1 MNPGVAASQSK
12 SQPTTSTNVMAIA
25 KASAEY
31 AAAAAR
37 MKSDAAQAALDAI
50 DPPNE
55 LGEPQLTENA
65 LKVLSQRYLKK
76 DLTTGKPNETPRQ
89 LFWRVATHI
98 ARPELTFPG
107 GSAQKALA
115 RAAEFYD
122 LMARKLFMPNSPT
135 LMNAGREMGMLSA
148 CFVLPVEDSI
158 EGIFDSIKATAL
170 IQKAGGG
177 TGFSFSRLRP
187 QGDVVASSGGTTEG
201 PLSFIQ
207 VFSKATDAIQQGA
220 FRRGA
225 NMGILRVDHPD
236 VVRFIEFKDDLSKL
250 QNYNISVTVTDKFID
265 ELRTNPEQHHQV
277 QNPRS
282 KAWSRLEKRGADGKG
297 TGEFWTVGEVW
308 NLIIEHAWRTG
319 EPGVVFI
326 DRINA
331 RNPIKNVGLIEATNP
346 CVTADTWVHTSEGP
360 RQVSALIGK
369 PFVARLDGRD
379 HTSGAEGF
387 FRTGTKDVV
396 RLETVEG
403 PALRLTADHRVRRV
417 VRSTRSTVESEWC
430 AASELREGDRVVLA
444 NHRARTEWS
453 GAYGADEGY
462 LIGLLIGDGTLK
474 DDAAVLSVWEAA
486 GAGVS
491 GVRER
496 AARGA
501 ASLPHRSDFRGFFD
515 VAGRGE
521 SRLKL
526 AALRDLA
533 NELGLAPGRKSITP
547 AIESSSSDFH
557 RGFLQ
562 GLFDADGSVQGDH
575 LEGVSVRLA
584 QSDLEL
590 LRGAQRMLLRLGIA
604 STIYENRREAGVS
617 RLPNG
622 RGGLAEYAT
631 RAQHELVISNDNLR
645 AFRDAV
651 GFSDTDK
658 AVRLETLLE
667 SYGRAMNRERFTARV
682 ARVTPDGCEDVY
694 DVQVPGVNAFDANG
708 IVAHNCGEQPLH
720 PYDSC
725 NLGSINLGL
734 FVSGEGAEAKFDW
747 DAYKAVIHTTTR
759 FLDNVIEA
767 NKYPLPAIDK
777 MSKTTRRIGLG
788 VMGFADALFK
798 LGLAYNSPEGC
809 AFGEEVMRVM
819 NDESHNAS
827 EELGAERGP
836 FPAWEG
842 SDWQKEG
849 RKLRNSYTTTVA
861 PTGTISI
868 IADCSGG
875 IEPMFSLAFIR
886 QVMKDTTGKPTVMRE
901 VNYVF
906 EEHAR
911 RAGVWSEELLEK
923 LLEQGTLERLDVPED
938 FKRVFVTA
946 RDISPQWH
954 MRMQAA
960 FQRHCDSSIS
970 KTINFPHEAT
980 VDEVR
985 AIYELAIDLDVKGVT
1000 VYRDGCRDVQPMALK
1015 GSTSRKEGEAAA
1027 SASAAS
1033 PAAQSAVAAPAPTE
1047 PSLFDTAIIPSVKL
1061 DPSPVRLPEIM
1072 PSLRI
1077 RQMTPFGNMHVK
1089 ISVDPQQHKEREVF
1103 AQLGKGGDV
1112 ANSDLEAICRL
1123 LSLWLRSNGSL
1134 ELAMKQ
1140 LEGIGSSLSVPTRDG
1155 RIMSLGDGLAKA
1167 LGRYLDAK
1175 RKHGL
1180 HALLLGT
1187 ANLESPAAGASS
1199 SASAS
1204 TLAVAS
1210 ASNGQPRNVGHYKI
1224 HCPQCDGELAFQ
1236 EGCVK
1241 CHGCGF
1247 SQC

>member
-1 MNPGVAASQSK
+1 M
-12 SQPTTSTNVMAIA
+12 A

-31 AAAAAR
+31 VAAAAR
-37 MKSDAAQAALDAI
+37 MKADAAQAALDASE
-50 DPPNE
+50 PPFE
-55 LGEPQLTENA
+55 LGDPQLTENA
-65 LKVLSQRYLKK
+65 VKVLRQRYLKK
-76 DLTTGKPNETPRQ
+76 DLETGKPSESPRQ

-107 GSAQKALA
+107 GTPQRALA

-265 ELRTNPEQHHQV
+265 ELRSNPEQHHQV

-282 KAWSRLEKRGADGKG
+282 KAWSKLEKRGPEGKP

-308 NLIIEHAWRTG
+308 DLIIAHAWRTG

-346 CVTADTWVHTSEGP
+346 C
-360 RQVSALIGK
+360 
-369 PFVARLDGRD
+369 
-379 HTSGAEGF
+379 
-387 FRTGTKDVV
+387 
-396 RLETVEG
+396 
-403 PALRLTADHRVRRV
+403 
-417 VRSTRSTVESEWC
+417 
-430 AASELREGDRVVLA
+430 
-444 NHRARTEWS
+444 
-453 GAYGADEGY
+453 
-462 LIGLLIGDGTLK
+462 
-474 DDAAVLSVWEAA
+474 
-486 GAGVS
+486 
-491 GVRER
+491 
-496 AARGA
+496 
-501 ASLPHRSDFRGFFD
+501 
-515 VAGRGE
+515 
-521 SRLKL
+521 
-526 AALRDLA
+526 
-533 NELGLAPGRKSITP
+533 
-547 AIESSSSDFH
+547 
-557 RGFLQ
+557 
-562 GLFDADGSVQGDH
+562 
-575 LEGVSVRLA
+575 
-584 QSDLEL
+584 
-590 LRGAQRMLLRLGIA
+590 
-604 STIYENRREAGVS
+604 
-617 RLPNG
+617 
-622 RGGLAEYAT
+622 
-631 RAQHELVISNDNLR
+631 
-645 AFRDAV
+645 
-651 GFSDTDK
+651 
-658 AVRLETLLE
+658 
-667 SYGRAMNRERFTARV
+667 
-682 ARVTPDGCEDVY
+682 
-694 DVQVPGVNAFDANG
+694 
-708 IVAHNCGEQPLH
+708 GEQPLH

-734 FVSGEGAEAKFDW
+734 FVSGDGADAKFDW

-767 NKYPLPAIDK
+767 NKYPLPQIDK

-798 LGLAYNSPEGC
+798 LGLAYNSAEGC

-827 EELGAERGP
+827 EDLAKERGP
-836 FPAWEG
+836 FPAWDG
-842 SDWQKEG
+842 SDWQKVG

-886 QVMKDTTGKPTVMRE
+886 QVMKDTSGKPTVMRE

-911 RAGVWSEELLEK
+911 RLGLWSEELLEK
-923 LLEQGTLERLDVPED
+923 LLEQGTLAELDVPQD

-1015 GSTSRKEGEAAA
+1015 GSTSRKEGEGAPASATAAA
-1027 SASAAS
+1027 E
-1033 PAAQSAVAAPAPTE
+1033 PAAAPARE
-1047 PSLFDTAIIPSVKL
+1047 PALSDTAIIPSVKL

-1167 LGRYLDAK
+1167 LARYLDAK

-1187 ANLESPAAGASS
+1187 ANLDAPATSASSAAAPSVPAAASS
-1199 SASAS
+1199 
-1204 TLAVAS
+1204 
-1210 ASNGQPRNVGHYKI
+1210 SNGQPRHIGHYKI
-1224 HCPQCDGELAFQ
+1224 HCPQCDGELAFM

>member
-1 MNPGVAASQSK
+1 MNFGVAASQSK
-12 SQPTTSTNVMAIA
+12 SQQTTSENVMA

-31 AAAAAR
+31 VAAVQR
-37 MKSDAAQAALDAI
+37 MKPDAAQAALDAVE
-50 DPPNE
+50 PPRE

-76 DLTTGKPNETPRQ
+76 DLATGKPNETPRQ

-107 GSAQKALA
+107 GTPQKALA

-250 QNYNISVTVTDKFID
+250 QNYNISVTVTDKFIA
-265 ELRTNPEQHHQV
+265 ELRSNPEQHHQV

-282 KAWSRLEKRGADGKG
+282 KAWSKLEKRGSDGKA
-297 TGEFWTVGEVW
+297 TGEFWTVGEIW

-346 CVTADTWVHTSEGP
+346 CVTADTWVHTAEGP
-360 RQVSALIGK
+360 RQVSELIGRH
-369 PFVARLDGRD
+369 FVARVDGCD
-379 HTSGAEGF
+379 FASGPEGF
-387 FRTGTKDVV
+387 FRTATKDVL

-403 PALRLTADHRVRRV
+403 HALRLTADHRVRRV
-417 VRSTRSTVESEWC
+417 VRRTRDVLQSEWC
-430 AASELREGDRVVLA
+430 AAGDLRPGDELVLS
-444 NHRARTEWS
+444 NHRAAREWA
-453 GAYGADEGY
+453 GMHNADERGARQSRVASSTAASSVA
-462 LIGLLIGDGTLK
+462 LHTSSRTRTSGSVVGLRDCERTSSGSYVRMLRTLF
-474 DDAAVLSVWEAA
+474 DDAAQVQLEEGNV
-486 GAGVS
+486 
-491 GVRER
+491 
-496 AARGA
+496 
-501 ASLPHRSDFRGFFD
+501 
-515 VAGRGE
+515 
-521 SRLKL
+521 
-526 AALRDLA
+526 
-533 NELGLAPGRKSITP
+533 
-547 AIESSSSDFH
+547 AIELQLDSSENCSS
-557 RGFLQ
+557 
-562 GLFDADGSVQGDH
+562 
-575 LEGVSVRLA
+575 
-584 QSDLEL
+584 
-590 LRGAQRMLLRLGIA
+590 AQRMLLRLGIA
-604 STIYENRREAGVS
+604 SSVS
-617 RLPNG
+617 GTTLRI
-622 RGGLAEYAT
+622 T
-631 RAQHELVISNDNLR
+631 DDNLR
-645 AFRDAV
+645 EFQGVV

-667 SYGRAMNRERFTARV
+667 SDGRALNRERFVARV
-682 ARVTPDGCEDVY
+682 ARVMPDGCEDVY
-694 DVQVPGVNAFDANG
+694 DVQVPGANCFDANG
-708 IVAHNCGEQPLH
+708 LIAHNCGEQPLH

-734 FVSGEGAEAKFDW
+734 FVSGEGAQAKFDW

-827 EELGAERGP
+827 EELAKERGP

-842 SDWQKEG
+842 SDWQKQG

-886 QVMKDTTGKPTVMRE
+886 QVMKDTSGKPTVMRE

-911 RAGVWSEELLEK
+911 RAGLWSEELLEK
-923 LLEQGTLERLDVPED
+923 LLEQGTLEQLDVPHD

-1015 GSTSRKEGEAAA
+1015 GSTSRKEGEGAPANATAAA
-1027 SASAAS
+1027 E
-1033 PAAQSAVAAPAPTE
+1033 PAAAPARE
-1047 PSLFDTAIIPSVKL
+1047 PALSDTAIIPSVKL

-1167 LGRYLDAK
+1167 LARYLDAK

-1187 ANLESPAAGASS
+1187 ANLDAPA
-1199 SASAS
+1199 ASAS
-1204 TLAVAS
+1204 SAAAPSTPAVAP
-1210 ASNGQPRNVGHYKI
+1210 ASNGQPRHIGHYKI
-1224 HCPQCDGELAFQ
+1224 HCPQCDGELAFM